1 MLGPV
6 GGCGWLR
13 LAGGQT
19 RMVAAVRRSPSGPD
33 PFPQAIYSSGS
44 TRDRIEVSTAE
55 CAVPECPAMTD
66 EPPVR

>member
-1 MLGPV
+1 MLG
-6 GGCGWLR
+6 
-13 LAGGQT
+13 
-19 RMVAAVRRSPSGPD
+19 SGSD
-33 PFPQAIYSSGS
+33 LQAIYSSGS